1 MVVEG
6 VQEQHLCLHP
16 GPARVEAG
24 AGVPEVKLQV
34 QQILRPFLDFV
45 TLAAKYIYNEDY
57 MLHMRI
63 SLKSKILPTFATI
76 HQSKLPLHMFIF

>member
-1 MVVEG
+1 MEGEARPGVVVEG

-45 TLAAKYIYNEDY
+45 TLAAK
-57 MLHMRI
+57 
-63 SLKSKILPTFATI
+63 
-76 HQSKLPLHMFIF
+76 

>member
-1 MVVEG
+1 MEGEAGPGVVVEG

-45 TLAAKYIYNEDY
+45 TLAAK
-57 MLHMRI
+57 
-63 SLKSKILPTFATI
+63 
-76 HQSKLPLHMFIF
+76 